1 MSVNKSYQQ
10 SPMTVCALIS
20 CMFQDKSIVERTK
33 VQANAVVINQCDE
46 DNVDEYDFTNSEGKL
61 CHVKFI
67 STRERGLSRS
77 RNMAI
82 RNCVDDICIVCD
94 DDEELADGYEKRIQ
108 EGYNFYNDASVVT
121 YKIDRDYDNHRK
133 YPSPPG
139 IKHSLASILKT
150 NSLEITFKR
159 EDIISKEILFDEKMG
174 SGTGN
179 GSGEEEKFLMD
190 IRRSGLSLYFYANT
204 IAKVHKGESQWFNGF
219 DATYFSNKGWA
230 LRRILGGPKSIIYL
244 CYFVMFHYKQFRSD
258 ISFIQLIKSLMSGWR
273 SKR

>member
-1 MSVNKSYQQ
+1 MSIKKQNQECPIS
-10 SPMTVCALIS
+10 VCVLIS
-20 CMFQDKSIVERTK
+20 CMFQDKGIVERTK
-33 VQANAVVINQCDE
+33 VQTNAVVINQCDE
-46 DNVDEYDFTNSEGKL
+46 DNVNEYDFINSEGKT

-82 RNCVDDICIVCD
+82 RSCMDDICVVCD
-94 DDEELADGYEKRIQ
+94 DDEELAEGYEKLIL
-108 EGYNFYNDASVVT
+108 EGYNYYPGSSVVT
-121 YKIDRDYDNHRK
+121 FKIDRDYANHRN

-139 IKHSLASILKT
+139 VRHNMASILKT

-159 EDIISKEILFDEKMG
+159 KDILSKKILFDEKMG

-190 IRRSGLSLYFYANT
+190 IRRSGLCLYYYSNT
-204 IAKVHKGESQWFNGF
+204 IATVHKGDSQWFKGF
-219 DATYFSNKGWA
+219 DTTYFYNKGWA
-230 LRRILGGPKSIIYL
+230 MRRILGGPKSIIYL
-244 CYFVMFHYKQFRSD
+244 CHFVLSHYKQFRSD
-258 ISFIQLIKSLMSGWR
+258 ITFKKLVKSLVLGWH